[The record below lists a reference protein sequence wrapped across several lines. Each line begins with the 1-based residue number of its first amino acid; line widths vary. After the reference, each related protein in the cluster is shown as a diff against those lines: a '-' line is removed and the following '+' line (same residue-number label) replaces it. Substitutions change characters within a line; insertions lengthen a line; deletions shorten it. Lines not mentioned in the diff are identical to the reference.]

1 MDISGWTYPDT
12 LQYYTGM
19 DVYNLGVSG
28 ETSYE
33 IATREVDLRCLSQK
47 CYGKSRQKRGNQHCR
62 RRW

>member
-33 IATREVDLRCLSQK
+33 IAAREGGLTMFVDKK
-47 CYGKSRQKRGNQHCR
+47 CYGKSR
-62 RRW
+62 